1 MSVINPLDDP
11 ALYNVVE
18 LGGVQS
24 PGRVTI
30 TGHDRKQGWDIK
42 EGQWAEGRDDNA
54 LDGRPCRVHLLVLPG
69 GPRDFDA
76 WPTFLAT
83 VNSTADGA
91 APLALD
97 IYHPDLAE
105 VGITSVVKA
114 TVAGTTHDGMGGQ
127 TKVVKFLEYRPP
139 APARG
144 SPKGSKASAKAPNP
158 NQAALDELAR
168 LTAEYQRTPWGKPKG
183 ALTMTAS

>member
-42 EGQWAEGRDDNA
+42 KGSGQKGATTTRSTVDPVEFTCSFYLADRE
-54 LDGRPCRVHLLVLPG
+54 
-69 GPRDFDA
+69 DFDA

-144 SPKGSKASAKAPNP
+144 SPKGSKASAKAQNP

-168 LTAEYQRTPWGKPKG
+168 LTEEFNTTPWGKPKG
-183 ALTMTAS
+183 T

>member
-42 EGQWAEGRDDNA
+42 KGSGQKGATTTRSTVDPVEFTCSFYLADRE
-54 LDGRPCRVHLLVLPG
+54 
-69 GPRDFDA
+69 DFDA

-91 APLALD
+91 R
-97 IYHPDLAE
+97 
-105 VGITSVVKA
+105 TS
-114 TVAGTTHDGMGGQ
+114 T
-127 TKVVKFLEYRPP
+127 
-139 APARG
+139 RG
-144 SPKGSKASAKAPNP
+144 RRSS
-158 NQAALDELAR
+158 R
-168 LTAEYQRTPWGKPKG
+168 R
-183 ALTMTAS
+183 